1 MLCRLHTEL
10 AADGINCRDVLKGA
24 AAVEGFAEH
33 QRWEV
38 LAELQNIYLK
48 TLDELQHWDVQTA
61 RLVAIKQREIATEKD
76 IVLLGTSDLNRAH
89 RLMLDQIASRV
100 VALIVAPKELANH
113 FDEHGCLIPKAWMD
127 VKLPLEDKQ
136 IERVDGPA
144 DQSEAVTSW
153 LASLNGRYR
162 ADEITVGLPDARLTP
177 QIERQLAQF
186 GLAGHWAIGRRVV
199 ETGPCRLL
207 KVAADYASRRRFTD
221 LAALA
226 RHPDVF
232 DWMRQKLERSNKT
245 AFDPLTALDCFAK
258 DHLPAQLD
266 ERRLAK
272 DEKAADVREIF
283 KAAEQLIKPLVNE
296 ARPLA
301 QWSSAFRDVLE
312 SVYGGRDLDRAQ
324 PVDRCLYDALEH
336 LRDALDSLAAVPGDL
351 QPQME
356 ARQACRLILDGLAG
370 EGIAPPPTAD
380 AMELLGWLDL
390 PLDDAPA
397 LIVTTF
403 NDGWVPS
410 TNSADTF
417 LPNRLREALGL
428 LNNDHRLARDT
439 YALSVLLASRR
450 DLKLIVARRDAEGNP
465 LAPSRLLFAA
475 EPDVMV
481 DRAQRF
487 FGELPPAPP
496 RRNLLAPT
504 GDRPGKS
511 LLAPPRPK
519 PLGKPISELSVTR
532 FRDFIAC
539 PYRFYLRHV
548 LALESLADQ
557 AAELDG
563 AAFGNLIHQV
573 LEHFGRDED
582 AAESRASSD
591 PKRVLA
597 YLEHQLD
604 RIAAARYGPKQARP
618 AVVVQMELARMRLR
632 AFADWQAQRTRD
644 GWRIVFSEDSE
655 DRQEKLRAPLV
666 VDGRPFDLC
675 GRIDRIDYHET
686 ARKLCVVDYKTADR
700 GEQPEKMHRKE
711 GRWIDLQL
719 PLYRHLVRQVKLG
732 IKVPDDAGIELGY
745 ILVPR
750 DLTAVG
756 LALADWD
763 QATLESAD
771 ETARE
776 IVRAILAEQFWP
788 PVSPPPDF
796 FDDVAVICQDR
807 RMGGSCLIVEGDAA

>member
-1 MLCRLHTEL
+1 
-10 AADGINCRDVLKGA
+10 
-24 AAVEGFAEH
+24 
-33 QRWEV
+33 
-38 LAELQNIYLK
+38 
-48 TLDELQHWDVQTA
+48 
-61 RLVAIKQREIATEKD
+61 
-76 IVLLGTSDLNRAH
+76 
-89 RLMLDQIASRV
+89 
-100 VALIVAPKELANH
+100 
-113 FDEHGCLIPKAWMD
+113 
-127 VKLPLEDKQ
+127 
-136 IERVDGPA
+136 
-144 DQSEAVTSW
+144 
-153 LASLNGRYR
+153 
-162 ADEITVGLPDARLTP
+162 
-177 QIERQLAQF
+177 
-186 GLAGHWAIGRRVV
+186 
-199 ETGPCRLL
+199 
-207 KVAADYASRRRFTD
+207 
-221 LAALA
+221 
-226 RHPDVF
+226 
-232 DWMRQKLERSNKT
+232 MRQNLERSNKT

-258 DHLPAQLD
+258 DHLPAHLD
-266 ERRLAK
+266 ERRLSK
-272 DEKAADVREIF
+272 DEKAADVRVIF
-283 KAAEQLIKPLVNE
+283 NLAEQLIKPLVSE
-296 ARPLA
+296 AGPLA

-312 SVYGGRDLDRAQ
+312 AVYGGRELDRAQ
-324 PVDRCLYDALEH
+324 PVDRCLYAALEH
-336 LRDALDSLAAVPGDL
+336 LRDALDSLANVPGDL
-351 QPQME
+351 QPQMD
-356 ARQACRLILDGLAG
+356 ARQACRLVLDGLAG
-370 EGIAPPPTAD
+370 EGIAPPPA
-380 AMELLGWLDL
+380 ANAIELLGWLDL

-397 LIVTTF
+397 LVVTTF

-428 LNNDHRLARDT
+428 LDNDRRLARDT

-487 FGELPPAPP
+487 FGELPPFPP
-496 RRNLLAPT
+496 RRNLLAPS
-504 GDRPGKS
+504 GDPPRKS

-573 LEHFGRDED
+573 LEQFGRAED

-591 PKRVLA
+591 PQRILA

-618 AVVVQMELARMRLR
+618 AVLVQMELGPMRLR

-655 DRQEKLRAPLV
+655 DRREKLRAPFE
-666 VDGRPFDLC
+666 VDGQPFDLC
-675 GRIDRIDYHET
+675 GRIDRIDYHES
-686 ARKLCVVDYKTADR
+686 ARKLCVIDYKTDDR
-700 GEQPEKMHRKE
+700 GEQPEKTHRQE
-711 GRWIDLQL
+711 GRWTDLQL
-719 PLYRHLVRQVKLG
+719 PLYRHLVRRVKLG
-732 IKVPDDAGIELGY
+732 VKVPDDAGIELGY

-750 DLTAVG
+750 DLAAVG

-763 QATLESAD
+763 QAMLESAD
-771 ETARE
+771 ETARQ
-776 IVRAILAEQFWP
+776 IIRAILAEQFWP
-788 PVSPPPDF
+788 PVSPPPYF
-796 FDDVAVICQDR
+796 FDDLAVICQDR
-807 RMGGSCLIVEGDAA
+807 RMGGSCLIAEGGAA